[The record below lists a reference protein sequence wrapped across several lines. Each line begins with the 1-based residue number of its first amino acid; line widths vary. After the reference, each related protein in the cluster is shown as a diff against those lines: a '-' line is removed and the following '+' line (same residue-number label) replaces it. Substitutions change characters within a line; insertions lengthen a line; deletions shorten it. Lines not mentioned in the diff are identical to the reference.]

1 MSGRAPYF
9 GPSGDCRIAAGEI
22 LNVKVTIRESRD
34 GADVDITGRTFALS
48 IYRAMDEGE
57 IYSTSAVGVGTS
69 AILSADGDTT
79 RGWRD
84 QYQGVPLRIMVVELF
99 DGGFSTLSDGGLNVV
114 AASRSLVPGENQPT
128 DTGPVVQI
136 VFVEASNQSL
146 YLAIGAPGRPN
157 SLAIGTVSALPPG
170 GTPTVSITGAAP
182 SQTLDFGIPIGGFS
196 PSDVYAIVDD
206 RLAQAHES
214 LDSSI
219 TQANTEAQHAATE
232 AQSAATEAARA
243 SAAVSSLQ
251 NAVSGVN
258 YRDDGTWD
266 FSFTYD
272 DGAWS

>member
-9 GPSGDCRIAAGEI
+9 GPSGDCRISAGEI
-22 LNVKVTIRESRD
+22 LNIKVTIRESRD
-34 GADVDITGRTFALS
+34 GADLDVTGRTFALS
-48 IYRAMDEGE
+48 VYRATDEGE

-69 AILSADGDTT
+69 AMLSADGDTT

-114 AASRSLVPGENQPT
+114 AASRSLVPGDNQPT

-136 VFVEASNQSL
+136 VFVETSNQSL
-146 YLAIGAPGRPN
+146 YLAIGAPGRPGVDAPVN
-157 SLAIGTVSALPPG
+157 SLAIGTVSALAPSE
-170 GTPTVSITGAAP
+170 TPTASITGEAP
-182 SQTLDFGIPIGGFS
+182 AQILNLGIPIGGFS
-196 PSDVYAIVDD
+196 PSDVYTIVDS
-206 RLAQAHES
+206 RLAQTHDALE
-214 LDSSI
+214 SSI
-219 TQANTEAQHAATE
+219 AQANTEAQHAATE
-232 AQSAATEAARA
+232 AANAD
-243 SAAVSSLQ
+243 AAVSSLQ
-251 NAVSGVN
+251 NAVDGVN

>member
-34 GADVDITGRTFALS
+34 GADLDVTGRTFALS
-48 IYRAMDEGE
+48 IYRGLDEGE

-114 AASRSLVPGENQPT
+114 AASRSLVPGNNQPT

-146 YLAIGAPGRPN
+146 FLAIGAPGRP
-157 SLAIGTVSALPPG
+157 
-170 GTPTVSITGAAP
+170 GADAP
-182 SQTLDFGIPIGGFS
+182 RKFI
-196 PSDVYAIVDD
+196 DD
-206 RLAQAHES
+206 RHCISAPARGDA
-214 LDSSI
+214 DSQHYGCSAV
-219 TQANTEAQHAATE
+219 ANIELRH
-232 AQSAATEAARA
+232 SYRRVF
-243 SAAVSSLQ
+243 AVRCL
-251 NAVSGVN
+251 
-258 YRDDGTWD
+258 RDCR
-266 FSFTYD
+266 
-272 DGAWS
+272 